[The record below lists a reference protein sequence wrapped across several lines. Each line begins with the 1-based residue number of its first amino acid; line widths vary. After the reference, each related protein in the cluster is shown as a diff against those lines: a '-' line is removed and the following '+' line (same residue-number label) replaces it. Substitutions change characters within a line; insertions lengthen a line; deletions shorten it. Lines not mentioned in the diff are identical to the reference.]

1 MNIYGYCRIS
11 TAKQSIDRQIRNI
24 KAEYPTAHIV
34 QEAYTGTSI
43 FRPEWLTLYRILRA
57 GDVVVFDSVSRMSRN
72 AEEGF
77 ALYDDLYHKG
87 IRLVFL
93 KEHHIDTETY
103 KKALSGSIAMT
114 GTNVDFILKGIN
126 EYLMALAK
134 EQIKLAFEQS
144 EKEVAD
150 LHQRTREGLLTAR
163 LNGKQVGRKK
173 GVGFETKKAR
183 EAKQIIDINQT
194 MSPEHICKALS
205 PEFESLVIRHNL
217 YRKAVA
223 SDLITPKIYDGCIE
237 DSYDTAYGL
246 SEIISKGY
254 RLGPT
259 QAAILTDAIKSRV
272 DCRETSLRIFPS
284 ILEELENSSLASART
299 LANRLRPLLRNNVF
313 ECQKTGSTS
322 LPLSPNIHV
331 FDLSGYPAGIRI
343 ILAELLLYDW
353 FRSARALQ
361 TPIIIM
367 VDEVQNLK
375 LGRGTVLNQ
384 IITEGRRFSIGSTLI
399 SQSLK
404 AFSPDEQLALSQTGT
419 KLFFKPPLTELRA
432 CSEMLAPP
440 QHRAETAELLKTL
453 KAGQCLL
460 LSEYVYIGDETHPC
474 TDCIQVNVDL
484 PQSVK

>member
-1 MNIYGYCRIS
+1 
-11 TAKQSIDRQIRNI
+11 
-24 KAEYPTAHIV
+24 
-34 QEAYTGTSI
+34 
-43 FRPEWLTLYRILRA
+43 
-57 GDVVVFDSVSRMSRN
+57 
-72 AEEGF
+72 
-77 ALYDDLYHKG
+77 
-87 IRLVFL
+87 
-93 KEHHIDTETY
+93 
-103 KKALSGSIAMT
+103 
-114 GTNVDFILKGIN
+114 
-126 EYLMALAK
+126 
-134 EQIKLAFEQS
+134 
-144 EKEVAD
+144 
-150 LHQRTREGLLTAR
+150 
-163 LNGKQVGRKK
+163 
-173 GVGFETKKAR
+173 
-183 EAKQIIDINQT
+183 

-484 PQSVK
+484 PQSGK

>member
-1 MNIYGYCRIS
+1 MTFNAMTEHYEEITVCGKP
-11 TAKQSIDRQIRNI
+11 AQF
-24 KAEYPTAHIV
+24 
-34 QEAYTGTSI
+34 TSI
-43 FRPEWLTLYRILRA
+43 RMLVSLVGAIQRSKVHYRFQCSAAYLGHSLDDIRDQHILCQIFIPEI
-57 GDVVVFDSVSRMSRN
+57 
-72 AEEGF
+72 
-77 ALYDDLYHKG
+77 
-87 IRLVFL
+87 
-93 KEHHIDTETY
+93 
-103 KKALSGSIAMT
+103 
-114 GTNVDFILKGIN
+114 
-126 EYLMALAK
+126 
-134 EQIKLAFEQS
+134 
-144 EKEVAD
+144 VAD
-150 LHQRTREGLLTAR
+150 NVL
-163 LNGKQVGRKK
+163 
-173 GVGFETKKAR
+173 
-183 EAKQIIDINQT
+183 
-194 MSPEHICKALS
+194 C
-205 PEFESLVIRHNL
+205 
-217 YRKAVA
+217 
-223 SDLITPKIYDGCIE
+223 
-237 DSYDTAYGL
+237 
-246 SEIISKGY
+246 ISKGY

-284 ILEELENSSLASART
+284 ILEELENSGLASART

-313 ECQKTGSTS
+313 EFQKTGSTS

-384 IITEGRRFSIGSTLI
+384 IITEGRRFSIGSILI

-404 AFSPDEQLALSQTGT
+404 AFSSDEQLALSQTGT

-484 PQSVK
+484 PQSIK

>member
-1 MNIYGYCRIS
+1 MNCY
-11 TAKQSIDRQIRNI
+11 A
-24 KAEYPTAHIV
+24 
-34 QEAYTGTSI
+34 
-43 FRPEWLTLYRILRA
+43 
-57 GDVVVFDSVSRMSRN
+57 
-72 AEEGF
+72 
-77 ALYDDLYHKG
+77 
-87 IRLVFL
+87 
-93 KEHHIDTETY
+93 
-103 KKALSGSIAMT
+103 
-114 GTNVDFILKGIN
+114 
-126 EYLMALAK
+126 
-134 EQIKLAFEQS
+134 
-144 EKEVAD
+144 
-150 LHQRTREGLLTAR
+150 
-163 LNGKQVGRKK
+163 
-173 GVGFETKKAR
+173 
-183 EAKQIIDINQT
+183 
-194 MSPEHICKALS
+194 
-205 PEFESLVIRHNL
+205 
-217 YRKAVA
+217 
-223 SDLITPKIYDGCIE
+223 
-237 DSYDTAYGL
+237 
-246 SEIISKGY
+246 
-254 RLGPT
+254 
-259 QAAILTDAIKSRV
+259 
-272 DCRETSLRIFPS
+272 
-284 ILEELENSSLASART
+284 NSSLS
-299 LANRLRPLLRNNVF
+299 